1 MAVILVLRIIVHFIS
16 FKFVFTSLCVCSP
29 HRKEPVRKSSPQGTL
44 RHSLSSPIETQNS
57 SGIQHSL
64 PIELDAESANGKK
77 LMAAVCGFSAT
88 MASHLETYVTEQ
100 SAMFCFM
107 INFIRL
113 SFLISVIY
121 PRILEYSVIGQY
133 DAVHV

>member
-1 MAVILVLRIIVHFIS
+1 M
-16 FKFVFTSLCVCSP
+16 
-29 HRKEPVRKSSPQGTL
+29 RKSSPQGTL

-57 SGIQHSL
+57 SGIQPSL

-88 MASHLETYVTEQ
+88 MASHIETYVTEQ

-107 INFIRL
+107 INFTRL
-113 SFLISVIY
+113 FYLVLFTDPSPEKEAEEVEGMVFIFATSGDRT
-121 PRILEYSVIGQY
+121 P
-133 DAVHV
+133 

>member
-1 MAVILVLRIIVHFIS
+1 M
-16 FKFVFTSLCVCSP
+16 
-29 HRKEPVRKSSPQGTL
+29 RKSSPQGTL

-57 SGIQHSL
+57 SGIQPSL

-88 MASHLETYVTEQ
+88 MASHIETYVTEQ

-107 INFIRL
+107 INFIQL
-113 SFLISVIY
+113 SFISVIY
-121 PRILEYSVIGQY
+121 PRLLEYSVIRQF
-133 DAVHV
+133 DAVHI